1 MTLRILVFGFLSL
14 CLVACAQSPSPQ
26 PEPST
31 KAQSCKSEQCTEEP
45 ERPKPSTGEQVAYGV
60 VGTVAALVALPVI
73 IVSYIVIC
81 PFSDA
86 EMCS

>member
-1 MTLRILVFGFLSL
+1 MKLRMLAFGLLSL
-14 CLVACAQSPSPQ
+14 CLVGCAQRPPQ
-26 PEPST
+26 QSEPST
-31 KAQSCKSEQCTEEP
+31 EAQPCKSEQCAQKP

>member
-1 MTLRILVFGFLSL
+1 MLVFGFLSL
-14 CLVACAQSPSPQ
+14 CLVACAQRPSQQ

-31 KAQSCKSEQCTEEP
+31 EAQPCKSEQCSQKP

-73 IVSYIVIC
+73 IVSYLVIC

>member
-1 MTLRILVFGFLSL
+1 MKLRMLVFGLLSL
-14 CLVACAQSPSPQ
+14 CLVACAQRPPQ
-26 PEPST
+26 RSEPST
-31 KAQSCKSEQCTEEP
+31 EAQPCKSEQCEQKP
-45 ERPKPSTGEQVAYGV
+45 ERPKPSTGEQVVYGV